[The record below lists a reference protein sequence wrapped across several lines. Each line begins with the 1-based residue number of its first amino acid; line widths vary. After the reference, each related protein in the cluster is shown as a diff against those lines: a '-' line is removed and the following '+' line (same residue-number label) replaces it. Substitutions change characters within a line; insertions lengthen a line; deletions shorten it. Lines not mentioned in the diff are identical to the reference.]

1 MNNHLGIYLRA
12 HTAKRSD
19 KVHETRNR
27 GDPSVPKWP
36 EHALIFDTETRT
48 DVHQELM
55 FGFYRICRLADDTYL
70 CESEG
75 IVYSEAITKEELN
88 QIGAF
93 VSDTLADVE
102 VKQFPPEI
110 TLHAHRSFPEF
121 MQKVF
126 WPAVRRGWIIVGF
139 NLAFDL
145 SRLSRGWRRSRKGG
159 FRLIL
164 SLQPDYKSRT
174 WKPHPYRPE
183 INLDAK
189 DARTTFITRSV
200 PRFRKDEWKHP
211 GRFLDVGTMLFSLFD
226 KHTSLDQ
233 WCAEFQRKGY
243 AIDRKLTHEPS
254 GRVMPEELRYCRQ
267 DVKITQQLLN
277 AAKRE
282 FDVHPLPNLL
292 PDKAYSPASLAKAYM
307 REMNIMEPLD
317 KFEVSEQILGI
328 AMQAYFGGRAEAH
341 IRRTRVPVM
350 RLDFV
355 SQYCTV
361 NTLLRNWEVL
371 TAASVKF
378 PDATKDV
385 HDLLDRVARG
395 PDVCFN
401 RQLWPQFRF
410 FALIRPDHDILPVR
424 AAYNDK
430 DTDRLNIG
438 LNHLSSE
445 EPIWFAG
452 PDVISSILLTGGK
465 VPHILKAIQ
474 VAPVGKQAEL
484 NPVHLLGKIRIDPT
498 HDDFY
503 KHVVEQKEAHKADAS
518 LKKGLKCIGNAGAYG
533 PLVEL
538 NELRESTDVKLTVYS
553 GEHYHEQTIRE
564 REVPGPFYFPP
575 VASLITAGGR
585 LLLALAEKCVTDAG
599 GVSLFCDTDSLCIV
613 ANEKGGVSRGGARAD
628 LAYVEGAGAREFAP
642 VPCLPR
648 DRVIEISNHFVSLNP
663 YSFGGTILK
672 IEDVN
677 YIDGDTSKGFRDLY
691 GYAISAKR
699 YCLFEGKQG
708 RKIVDAK
715 AHGIGYLMNP
725 LRRKVGEHGEQF
737 AAAFWREVLQN
748 EGIALKRDEP
758 GWLDRPAMMRIPVS
772 SPAVVGRLKE
782 FCKPHDFVLAPV
794 IREGELQ
801 LAEHAEKPILITR
814 FDKDSEE
821 WSGATYYNVRSG
833 EPCSISTGNSGDN
846 VIPVRSYRSVVNAYV
861 NNAESKFNGP
871 DGNQCHPW
879 TRGIL
884 QRTHVVAREHRYC
897 GKEFKRKLEQ
907 GPVDHEVEAKCKLY
921 GNGRVAAAPET
932 LRQLV
937 RFSERQIR
945 AGTGLSRVT
954 IRLIRHGGQAKPSTM
969 QRITSF
975 LSIKPK
981 TRRSGS
987 CRTQKEETKCPTKI
1001 QNRSGSGSEN
1011 IAASEMQGGE
1021 CCGRMRGRDS
1031 ILRPNQR
1038 STCEL
1043 NRAVL
1048 KS

>member
-1 MNNHLGIYLRA
+1 MDEYRHIHIRA
-12 HTAKRSD
+12 HTAKHTD
-19 KVHETRNR
+19 KVHEKRNR

-36 EHALIFDTETRT
+36 ENALIFDTETRT

-55 FGFYRICRLADDTYL
+55 FGFYRICRLVGDTYL

-75 IVYSEAITKEELN
+75 IVYSDAITKRELN
-88 QIGAF
+88 QLGVF
-93 VSDTLADVE
+93 VSGTLADVE
-102 VKQFPPEI
+102 LKQFPPE
-110 TLHAHRSFPEF
+110 TRLHVYRSFPEF
-121 MQKVF
+121 MQRVF
-126 WPAVRRGWIIVGF
+126 WPAVRKGWMIVGF

-164 SLQPDYKSRT
+164 SLQLDYKSRT

-183 INLDAK
+183 LNLDAK
-189 DARTTFITRSV
+189 DARTTFITRGI
-200 PRFRKDEWKHP
+200 PRFRKEEWKHP

-226 KHTSLDQ
+226 KHASLDK

-243 AIDRKLTHEPS
+243 VIDRKLAHEPS
-254 GRVMPEELRYCRQ
+254 GRVTQEELRYCRQ

-292 PDKAYSPASLAKAYM
+292 PEKAYSPASLAKAYM
-307 REMNIMEPLD
+307 RAMNIIEPLD
-317 KFEVSEQILGI
+317 KFDVSDEILGI

-361 NTLLRNWEVL
+361 NTLLRNWDVL
-371 TAASVKF
+371 TAASVEF

-385 HDLLDRVARG
+385 PHLLDMVARR
-395 PDVCFN
+395 PDLCFN

-430 DTDRLNIG
+430 EADRLNIG
-438 LNHLSSE
+438 LNYLTSE
-445 EPIWFAG
+445 EPLWFAG
-452 PDVISSILLTGGK
+452 PDVISSILLNGGK
-465 VPHILKAIQ
+465 VPRILKAIR
-474 VAPVGKQAEL
+474 VAPIGRQAGL
-484 NPVHLLGKIRIDPT
+484 NPVQLLGKIRVDPNQ
-498 HDDFY
+498 DDFY
-503 KHVVEQKEAHKADAS
+503 QQVVEQKEAHKADANVR
-518 LKKGLKCIGNAGAYG
+518 KGLKCIGNAGAYG

-538 NELRESTDVKLTVYS
+538 NELRESAEVELNVYS
-553 GEHYHEQTIRE
+553 GEHYHQQKVRE
-564 REVPGPFYFPP
+564 REVQGPFYFPP

-585 LLLALAEKCVTDAG
+585 LLLALAQKCFTDAG
-599 GVSLFCDTDSLCIV
+599 GAHLFCDTDSWCIA
-613 ANEKGGVSRGGARAD
+613 ANENGGYSRGGARAD
-628 LAYVEGAGAREFAP
+628 LAYVEGADPCEFAP
-642 VPCLPR
+642 VPCLSR
-648 DRVIEISNHFVSLNP
+648 HRVIDISNQFESLNP
-663 YSFGGTILK
+663 YGFGGTILK

-677 YIDGDTSKGFRDLY
+677 YIDGDPSKGFRDLY

-699 YCLFEGKQG
+699 YCLFEGKQV

-725 LRRKVGEHGEQF
+725 IRRTGDDHGDEF
-737 AAAFWREVLQN
+737 AVAFWRKVLQN
-748 EGIALKRDEP
+748 EGIALTTDEP
-758 GWLDRPAMMRIPVS
+758 DWLDRPAMMRIPVS

-782 FCKPHDFVLAPV
+782 FCKPYDFVLAPV
-794 IREGELQ
+794 IREGDLQ
-801 LAEHAEKPILITR
+801 LPEEAEKPILVTR
-814 FDKDSEE
+814 FNKNSDE

-833 EPCSISTGNSGDN
+833 EPCSITTGESGTYN

-884 QRTHVVAREHRYC
+884 QRMHVVAREHRYC

-907 GPVDHEVEAKCKLY
+907 GPVDHEVECKCKLY
-921 GNGRVAAAPET
+921 GSRRVAANPET
-932 LRQLV
+932 LRQLAWY
-937 RFSERQIR
+937 SERQIR
-945 AGTGLSRVT
+945 AGTGLGRDTV
-954 IRLIRHGGQAKPSTM
+954 RLIRHGGQVKPGTV
-969 QRITSF
+969 QRITNF
-975 LSIKPK
+975 LSRKLKPDDQG
-981 TRRSGS
+981 RAAPGRSKPS
-987 CRTQKEETKCPTKI
+987 ALQKSRT
-1001 QNRSGSGSEN
+1001 
-1011 IAASEMQGGE
+1011 
-1021 CCGRMRGRDS
+1021 
-1031 ILRPNQR
+1031 
-1038 STCEL
+1038 
-1043 NRAVL
+1043 
-1048 KS
+1048 